1 MELGPD
7 KGMENFEN
15 GKIIGDFN
23 DYLKID
29 RRLEEGTVER
39 HLLEIRRLLENA
51 NFNILKATK
60 LDIRNSE
67 KIH

>member
-1 MELGPD
+1 
-7 KGMENFEN
+7 MENFEN
-15 GKIIGDFN
+15 RKIIEDFN
-23 DYLKID
+23 DHLKID

-51 NFNILKATK
+51 NFNVLKVTK